1 MGVKIHTATD
11 PGRRQT
17 ARMERPAPG
26 GVTWTIA
33 GERLALLAWPRAI
46 LLQLAHPLVAAGIA
60 QHSGFRAS
68 TLAPL
73 VRLQATVG
81 AMRQLVFGSD
91 DEASAVIARI
101 RAVHDRVHG
110 ALPEGAGTHAG
121 GARYSAHDPALLL
134 WVHATLLD
142 SHVRILEPLLRPF
155 TPDER
160 DRYCR
165 EAGSFAV
172 LLGAAIADVPTT
184 WLQLKDYIAAE
195 MASGRVAVGAD
206 ARALSGDI
214 LRSALGRTVW
224 PLQRAGELVT
234 VGSLPPAIRSG
245 YGFDWTDARERRRQR
260 VLAGLRAV
268 RAATPDRLARWPE
281 ARRTHR
287 R

>member
-68 TLAPL
+68 TFAPL

-110 ALPEGAGTHAG
+110 ALSEGAGSHAS

-155 TPDER
+155 TPEER
-160 DRYCR
+160 DLYCR

-184 WLQLKDYIAAE
+184 WLQLQDYIAAE

-234 VGSLPPAIRSG
+234 IGSLPPAIRNG

>member
-1 MGVKIHTATD
+1 MGVTIREATV
-11 PGRRQT
+11 RHRVQT
-17 ARMERPAPG
+17 AGMERPVPG
-26 GVTWTIA
+26 GITWTIA

-68 TLAPL
+68 TFAPL

-91 DEASAVIARI
+91 DEADAVVARI

-155 TPDER
+155 TTEER

-172 LLGAAIADVPTT
+172 LLGAAAADVPLT
-184 WLQLKDYIAAE
+184 WQQLQDYMAAE
-195 MASGRVAVGAD
+195 MASGRVTVGAD

-214 LRSALGRTVW
+214 LRSALGRLVW
-224 PLQRAGELVT
+224 PLQRAGELMT

-245 YGFDWTDARERRRQR
+245 YGFAWNDARERRRRR
-260 VLAGLRAV
+260 VVATLRAI
-268 RAATPDRLARWPE
+268 RAAAPVRVARWPE
-281 ARRTHR
+281 ARASHR
-287 R
+287 L

>member
-68 TLAPL
+68 TFAPL

-110 ALPEGAGTHAG
+110 ALSEGAGSHAS

-155 TPDER
+155 TPEER
-160 DRYCR
+160 DLYCR

-184 WLQLKDYIAAE
+184 WLQLQDYIAAE

-206 ARALSGDI
+206 ARVLSGDI

-234 VGSLPPAIRSG
+234 IGSLPPAIRNG